1 MTTHLQ
7 KYSKVL
13 HLFGFQVGP
22 FDWLSTHRFGKGPRF
37 YYLLNEVNG
46 AKCAVCWW
54 EVVWGSCY
62 LLASHQQDAVF
73 LSMLHLSENVIQD
86 QKFRPAVMQQLH
98 LISHLQETHT
108 HAHKGRW
115 KWLKQK
121 NIILKQ
127 QVYSMGFTL
136 FWHVHLYCSLFP
148 SSFTE
153 NLDWYSLEPAQTS
166 TPYHSSVTI
175 SRSLYVHVVWSHWVI
190 KFDYDLKKK
199 QNYLSILRS
208 MLLIQSQ
215 VCDKNSSNGKWRDHK
230 NKDRRELELCSVVF
244 VCECVCDDVLGVGAI
259 SVSRVLYLQA

>member
-1 MTTHLQ
+1 MC
-7 KYSKVL
+7 SVL
-13 HLFGFQVGP
+13 V
-22 FDWLSTHRFGKGPRF
+22 
-37 YYLLNEVNG
+37 
-46 AKCAVCWW
+46 
-54 EVVWGSCY
+54 GSCVRE
-62 LLASHQQDAVF
+62 LLPPGQSPAGCCLPVHVALVWKCDPGPEVQTSSYAAASFD
-73 LSMLHLSENVIQD
+73 LPPPGN
-86 QKFRPAVMQQLH
+86 
-98 LISHLQETHT
+98 THT